1 MKLPEQKMPVR
12 TGLYIFGLLAITAQ
26 LFLISDLMG
35 QTKNSGFRT
44 EEIIFTISVEQTG
57 ISDDVSYSSFLEKTY
72 APCSQWVGGSGGFT
86 GTPSGFISNA
96 GGLGGLKPKMGIP
109 FYSRRISGSA
119 KGSDGS
125 TASVVP
131 SGDGLGFWTEQRG
144 DSKCTDQDD
153 PSSRPSSHMSA
164 LFERTEKGARITF
177 DAAIVSAGCATYI
190 GFISVGQMEV
200 DPALVRKFC
209 TFEITNEEL
218 NNWKQLKKKN
228 TQIFTDDNGRLTAV
242 ANLSVKIESPIE
254 VEVEIADYDDW
265 IPKGNEENPKLAGNT
280 LNIKASVKNNNGA
293 DNNKEVKVT
302 FTLNNV
308 SNEPGVCIN
317 GPKADSLDMKFL
329 IEDNPTSQFEVSQTR
344 VKTINFVKETNVVIS
359 SFDFGAYADLSV
371 TAEDRDG
378 KPVKVILQKKERNTI
393 FLPKAE
399 MGGIIADAWRIKEKV
414 AGLDGSWDEAEV
426 SGQKAKG
433 DGLDLYSKYRGLI
446 VIKSSGV
453 PGHTRLPARE
463 KVHFVIDKSNIFD
476 FERWHQTSGI
486 LAYKVNETLTSNLQV
501 DYNSTSASQNGGK
514 YAVKIENIRGL
525 IEMDPLIPQSEE
537 DKLNGIKEGDYPLQY
552 GYTIG
557 DTPRE
562 TERCRVFQDRIQ
574 AMLVRV
580 ITKMRTALNNPE
592 APENAEEI
600 ANLDNLGRSLNEIRQ
615 RLKAINEDEIEHL
628 TNMMMKLSAI
638 HEMGHACGID
648 GHLNDIGKEDDAL
661 LRSPSCPMNYL
672 SIRDRRLFI
681 LDRALGGEG
690 RFCSKAPDNCWE
702 QLNVK

>member
-1 MKLPEQKMPVR
+1 MKLPEQKMPVKN
-12 TGLYIFGLLAITAQ
+12 GLYIFGLLAITAQ

-44 EEIIFTISVEQTG
+44 EEIIFTIIVEQTG
-57 ISDDVSYSSFLEKTY
+57 ISDDVSYSSVLEKTY

-86 GTPSGFISNA
+86 RTPSGFISNA

-153 PSSRPSSHMSA
+153 PSGQPSSHMSA

-177 DAAIVSAGCATYI
+177 DADIVSAGCATYI

-200 DPALVRKFC
+200 DPALVLKFC

-218 NNWKQLKKKN
+218 NNWKQIKKKN
-228 TQIFTDDNGRLTAV
+228 TQIFSDDNGRLTAV
-242 ANLSVKIESPIE
+242 ATLSVKIESPIE

-265 IPKGNEENPKLAGNT
+265 MPKGNEENPKLAGNT

-293 DNNKEVKVT
+293 DKDKEVKVT

-308 SNEPGVCIN
+308 SNEPGICIN

-329 IEDNPTSQFEVSQTR
+329 EKDNPTTQFEVSQTR

-371 TAEDRDG
+371 TAMDRDG
-378 KPVKVILQKKERNTI
+378 KPVKVILQNKERNSI

-414 AGLDGSWDEAEV
+414 AGLDETWDEAEV

-433 DGLDLYSKYRGLI
+433 DGLDLYAKYRGVL
-446 VIKSSGV
+446 VIGSSGT
-453 PGHTRLPARE
+453 PGHTRLTARE

-476 FERWHQTSGI
+476 FERWYQTSGI
-486 LAYKVNETLTSNLQV
+486 RAYKVNEALTSNRQV
-501 DYNSTSASQNGGK
+501 DYNSTSASHKGGK

-525 IEMDPLIPQSEE
+525 IEMDPMPQSEE
-537 DKLNGIKEGDYPLQY
+537 DKLKGIREGDYPLQY
-552 GYTIG
+552 GYLDG
-557 DTPRE
+557 DTPRK
-562 TERCRVFQDRIQ
+562 TERCRVFQDRIK
-574 AMLVRV
+574 AMLGRV
-580 ITKMRTALNNPE
+580 ITKMRTAIDNPE
-592 APENAEEI
+592 AAENAEEI
-600 ANLDNLGRSLNEIRQ
+600 AMLNSLGRSLDEIRQ
-615 RLKAINEDEIEHL
+615 RLIAINDDEIKLL
-628 TNMMMKLSAI
+628 TDMMLELTAI

-648 GHLNDIGKEDDAL
+648 GHLNDLGQEDETL